1 MKNKAIYKI
10 ITCCD
15 KLGGI
20 GIENKLPWHLPEDLQ
35 WFKSLTFGCT
45 VIMGRKTFESL
56 GNKPLP
62 HRFNIVITN
71 NNMLLENKHG
81 IDNLLFSDN
90 LLNHDNN
97 NELWVI
103 GGSNIYKSYIDIG
116 VVGEIYMTVIDK
128 TFDCDTTF
136 PVINN
141 SDWNIIVL
149 SRTMESRGGLLY
161 KHLKYTKK

>member
-1 MKNKAIYKI
+1 
-10 ITCCD
+10 
-15 KLGGI
+15 
-20 GIENKLPWHLPEDLQ
+20 
-35 WFKSLTFGCT
+35 
-45 VIMGRKTFESL
+45 L

-62 HRFNIVITN
+62 HRFNIVITT

-103 GGSNIYKSYIDIG
+103 GGSNIYKSYIDMG

-141 SDWNIIVL
+141 SDWNIIEL